1 MTHPRAPLTLVA
13 AMGRNRVIGVD
24 GDMPW
29 HFSEDLKH
37 FKRTT
42 TGGTMIM
49 GRKTFDSI
57 GRPLPGRR
65 SIVITRSTDW
75 THDGVEVVHSLDDA
89 LALAGTAAPVFVVG
103 GGEIYAQ
110 ALPLATR
117 LVLTEIDGEPDGDT
131 YFPEWSRSE
140 WTETARVAG
149 ETTPE
154 LAFVTW
160 DRV

>member
-1 MTHPRAPLTLVA
+1 MSDRRPLTLVA
-13 AMGRNRVIGVD
+13 AMGSNRVIGLD

-42 TGGTMIM
+42 IGGVMIM

-65 SIVITRSTDW
+65 SIVITRSADW
-75 THDGVEVVHSLDDA
+75 SHDGVEVAHSLDEA
-89 LALAGTAAPVFVVG
+89 LTLAGSDVAVFVVG

-110 ALPLATR
+110 ALPRATR
-117 LVLTEIDGEPDGDT
+117 LVLTEIDDEPEGDT
-131 YFPEWSRSE
+131 FFPEWSRDE
-140 WTETARVAG
+140 WAETARD
-149 ETTPE
+149 TRDE

-160 DRV
+160 ERV